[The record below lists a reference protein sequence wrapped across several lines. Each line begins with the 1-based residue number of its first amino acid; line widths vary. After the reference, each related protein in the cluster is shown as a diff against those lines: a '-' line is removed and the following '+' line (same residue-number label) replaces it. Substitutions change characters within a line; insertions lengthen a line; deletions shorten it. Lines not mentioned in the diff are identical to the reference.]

1 MYKRSI
7 FDIILNLLL
16 RSKLLIN
23 LLTLN
28 KLILLLHI
36 FCENTKYLKLYV
48 NVMKR
53 LLKLDFKNIMQN
65 TMRIIFN

>member
-1 MYKRSI
+1 MHKRLI
-7 FDIILNLLL
+7 FDIILDLLL

-23 LLTLN
+23 LLTLD

-36 FCENTKYLKLYV
+36 FCENIKYLELCV
-48 NVMKR
+48 NIMKR
-53 LLKLDFKNIMQN
+53 LLELSLKDIVQN

>member
-1 MYKRSI
+1 M
-7 FDIILNLLL
+7 
-16 RSKLLIN
+16 LIN